1 MTGIAWRNLVRE
13 RTRLAISVG
22 GVAFS
27 VLLILLL
34 QGLYTGVN
42 EEAARYLR
50 SVGADV
56 WVGQSGTRGG
66 FGHSVSV
73 LTTDMRDDIAA
84 VAGVSSVAPLLGRPV
99 VVSTA
104 EGAEADVF
112 LMGYDPQAA
121 GGPPAMVEGEEVPG
135 PGEVIVDRVF
145 AQTEGVGVGDVLE
158 VSAQELRVAGIG
170 SGGSS
175 LLTQYAWAPID
186 DVARIAGTPGIVS
199 YFVVQGSEGTE
210 PSALADAVRSGVTGT
225 VTTTGDEFVDDS
237 TADIRES
244 FVPILF
250 VLVVIA
256 VVVGTAVIGL
266 TIYTSVLEK
275 RREYGVLKAIGFSNR
290 RLLGIVVRQALI
302 AAAFGFVAGVGLTV
316 GVSSL
321 IERLLPEFV
330 TVLQP
335 VHLVLVAVASLA
347 MSTFASLLPVRPLTR
362 LHPAEV
368 FRV

>member
-13 RTRLAISVG
+13 RTRLVVSVG
-22 GVAFS
+22 GVAFA

-50 SVGADV
+50 SVDADV

-73 LTTDMRDDIAA
+73 LPDDLRARLA
-84 VAGVSSVAPLLGRPV
+84 KVEGVAEVAPLFGRPV
-99 VVSTA
+99 VVTTRD
-104 EGAEADVF
+104 GAEADVF
-112 LMGYDPQAA
+112 LMGYDPAAA
-121 GGPPAMVEGEEVPG
+121 GGPPAIVAGEEVPP
-135 PGEVIVDRVF
+135 PGGVIVDRVF
-145 AQTEGVGVGDVLE
+145 ARSEGVGLGDVLD
-158 VSAQELRVAGIG
+158 VGDGRLTVTGVG

-186 DVARIAGTPGIVS
+186 DVARLVGTPGIVS
-199 YFVVQGSEGTE
+199 YFVVTGKDGTRAE
-210 PSALADAVRSGVTGT
+210 ELAEAVRAAIPGT
-225 VTTTGDEFVDDS
+225 VTTTADEFVDDS

-250 VLVVIA
+250 VLVLIA
-256 VVVGTAVIGL
+256 IVVGTAVIGL

-275 RREYGVLKAIGFSNR
+275 RQEYGVLKAIGFSNR
-290 RLLGIVVRQALI
+290 RLLGIVLRQALI
-302 AAAFGFVAGVGLTV
+302 AGALGFVAGAGLTV
-316 GVSSL
+316 GVSAL

-330 TVLQP
+330 TVTRP
-335 VHLVLVAVASLA
+335 VHAALVALA
-347 MSTFASLLPVRPLTR
+347 TATMSVLASLLPVRRLTR
-362 LHPAEV
+362 LDPAEV